1 MGAAVTQVLAVLT
14 VMTALA
20 GIVLLAAW
28 WRGVLPETK
37 PRTSTQLWTKA
48 VDNLEKKVLARW
60 GVVAAITLLAT
71 WYTGWPLLLLVVPAA
86 VLGLPKLLSE
96 PPRTEIELLQAL
108 DRWVRA
114 MAATM
119 ASGKSIL
126 DSLRLSTRQAP
137 AQLQEPLVMLVRRL
151 DDRWTPTQAL
161 RAMADDLDSPD
172 ADAVIA
178 SLILATDRG
187 GSGASNTLNALA
199 DSIQNRLA
207 AMREIDAERSK
218 PRVVVRQ
225 VTMVTTTVLVAAML
239 FSREFFAPFS
249 TPTGQ
254 TILAVLVTAYVGS
267 LVMLRQMTLPRRR
280 ERILKEAA

>member
-1 MGAAVTQVLAVLT
+1 
-14 VMTALA
+14 
-20 GIVLLAAW
+20 
-28 WRGVLPETK
+28 
-37 PRTSTQLWTKA
+37 
-48 VDNLEKKVLARW
+48 
-60 GVVAAITLLAT
+60 
-71 WYTGWPLLLLVVPAA
+71 
-86 VLGLPKLLSE
+86 
-96 PPRTEIELLQAL
+96 
-108 DRWVRA
+108 
-114 MAATM
+114 
-119 ASGKSIL
+119 
-126 DSLRLSTRQAP
+126 
-137 AQLQEPLVMLVRRL
+137 MLVRRL